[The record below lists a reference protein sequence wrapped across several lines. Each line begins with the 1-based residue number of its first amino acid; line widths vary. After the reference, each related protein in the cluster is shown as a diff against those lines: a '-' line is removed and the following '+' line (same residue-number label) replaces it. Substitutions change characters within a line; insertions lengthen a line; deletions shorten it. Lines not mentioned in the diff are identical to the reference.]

1 MDKVKGTVQKF
12 QNFFS
17 MGTGLMNKLEH
28 IGKIYRKT
36 KAMLAPSM
44 EEYGTKLPPILFP
57 VH

>member
-36 KAMLAPSM
+36 LAILVPSM
-44 EEYGTKLPPILFP
+44 EEYGTELHSILFP